1 MDART
6 PIYDQEHLQPII
18 GRLRD
23 GNTCN
28 MGLFFDKY
36 LADYRIRNNDVEL
49 PQRNEGPDFK
59 ALQLDRLCKKMKGYG
74 TVDRLLKSTH
84 ERLDSIVES
93 QGGLKFEVSSVWNLV
108 TGLGQPHPF
117 ETGFRWDYNLGLPV
131 IPGSGIKGMLGT
143 WLRYYKSDRD
153 SADRILGSKDKVG
166 SCVFFD
172 AYPRSRP
179 GLVVDVMSVH
189 FKEYY
194 EDRRNSIEPSD
205 YFDPV
210 PIHFL
215 TVAPGTS
222 FVFRVVPRNNF
233 SDDLAKVEKWMREA
247 LETIGFGAKTA
258 VGYGRFK

>member
-1 MDART
+1 MAVVT
-6 PIYDQEHLQPII
+6 PIYKQKILQSAIND
-18 GRLRD
+18 LRD

-28 MGLFFDKY
+28 MGLLFDKY
-36 LADYRIRNNDVEL
+36 LADYRIENSGAEF
-49 PQRNEGPDFK
+49 PQGKDGLDFK
-59 ALQLDRLCKKMKGYG
+59 AQQLKKIRKKMKSYD
-74 TVDRLLKSTH
+74 TVNQLLKSTH
-84 ERLDSIVES
+84 ERLDKIVES

-131 IPGSGIKGMLGT
+131 IPGSGIKGMLGA
-143 WLRYYKSDRD
+143 WLRYYKADRD
-153 SADRILGSKDKVG
+153 SADRILGCKDKVG

-172 AYPRSRP
+172 AYPRVKP
-179 GLVVDVMSVH
+179 NLAVDVMSVH

-194 EDRRNSIEPSD
+194 EETTSEPAD

-222 FVFRVVPRNNF
+222 FVFRVVPRKNF
-233 SDDLAKVEKWMREA
+233 SDDLGKVEEWIREA